1 MYTQQ
6 IQEARTWLAGQIRRC
21 GYSGIQAPSSKC
33 SAGFC
38 VSGRWRGSPRIS
50 CAVFSTVPESS
61 NPECF
66 PLPLRTQSYGHTWMS
81 LTGQPVCP
89 GLFYYCGSYAL
100 SFHKLLVGKKY
111 WNWQRI
117 KNMCLRLQSS
127 ESSWENC
134 HFKIQLTQS
143 HYIATIKSVSNES
156 SINPDWCTESG
167 KVDLKAHEAVYCT
180 SEIPPFS

>member
-6 IQEARTWLAGQIRRC
+6 IQESRTWLAGQISRC
-21 GYSGIQAPSSKC
+21 SYSGIQAPSSKC

-38 VSGRWRGSPRIS
+38 ISGGWKGSQRIS
-50 CAVFSTVPESS
+50 CAVFSTVPES

-66 PLPLRTQSYGHTWMS
+66 HLPLRTSSYGHTWKS
-81 LTGQPVCP
+81 LTGQPLCP
-89 GLFYYCGSYAL
+89 GLFYHYGSYAL

-111 WNWQRI
+111 WNWQII
-117 KNMCLRLQSS
+117 KNTCHRQVAVFGIR
-127 ESSWENC
+127 WENC
-134 HFKIQLTQS
+134 HFKTQLTKS
-143 HYIATIKSVSNES
+143 SYIATIKSASNES

-167 KVDLKAHEAVYCT
+167 KVGLKAHETVYHI